1 MLKGVKPLGSTWLR
15 NPIPACAGP
24 LGGGEMS
31 ECDGPQF
38 PPPIAG
44 LYGFGPAR
52 CVGTMPANFID
63 ILEPKNFEKFFNC
76 SLAEYQCVY

>member
-1 MLKGVKPLGSTWLR
+1 
-15 NPIPACAGP
+15 
-24 LGGGEMS
+24 MS

-76 SLAEYQCVY
+76 PLAEYQCVY